1 MTLSAMHI
9 LGICLTLVLIALVGA
24 ASGKKVKNASD
35 FERGGGKAGSMIV
48 AGTIIGTL
56 VGGQSTVGTA
66 QLAFSFGLSAWWFT
80 LGSGLGCLALALGYS
95 RSMRHSG
102 STTLVGVISGEYG
115 KSAGFVASA
124 LSALG
129 SFFSLLSNMLACS
142 ALLCAILPVNIFTAL
157 VISVILASAYVI
169 FGGVWGAGMGGVLKL
184 ILLCLACIIGAVLVL
199 CLSGGSVMEPLS
211 RLLDGTVMGSVAGL
225 DAGETAREHFVS
237 LVSRGVKKDL
247 GSGISLILGVL
258 STQTYAQ
265 AIWSAKSDKS
275 AKKGALISAF
285 VIPPIGAACILIGLY
300 MRAHYVTTAEI
311 AALTQLGQAIPEGMR
326 EIASSSQAFPTF
338 VLNHMPKLL
347 GGTVLGTLLITIVGG
362 GAGLA
367 LGIATILSGDI
378 LKKLTHRFDSP
389 KASLLLLRVLI
400 VIILASAACGA
411 GMVPGAVINDF
422 GFLSMALRA
431 AVIFVPFS
439 CALFM
444 KGKIVKKC
452 AIVSIIAGP
461 ATVIAGNLLSIPF
474 DPLVLGILVCAAVMA
489 AGAVINRKTTR
500 L

>member
-9 LGICLTLVLIALVGA
+9 LGIALTLVLIALVGA
-24 ASGKKVKNASD
+24 ASGKKVKNAAD
-35 FERGGGKAGSMIV
+35 FERGGGKTGSMIV

-56 VGGQSTVGTA
+56 VGGQATVGTA
-66 QLAFSFGLSAWWFT
+66 QLAFSYGFSAWWFT

-95 RSMRHSG
+95 KSMRHSG
-102 STTLVGVISGEYG
+102 RTTLVGVIEQEYG
-115 KSAGFVASA
+115 KTAGYISST

-129 SFFSLLSNMLACS
+129 SFFSLLSNMLALS
-142 ALLCAILPVNIFTAL
+142 ALLCAILPINMLTAL
-157 VISVILASAYVI
+157 IIAVVLASAYVI

-184 ILLCLACIIGAVLVL
+184 LLLCIACAIGAVMVL
-199 CLSGGSVMEPLS
+199 YFSSGHVMQPLS
-211 RLLDGTVMGSVAGL
+211 QLLDGTAMGSVAGL
-225 DAGETAREHFVS
+225 DAGESAKEHFIS

-247 GSGISLILGVL
+247 GSGLSLILGVL

-275 AKKGALISAF
+275 AKKGALISA
-285 VIPPIGAACILIGLY
+285 VMIPPIGVACILIGLY
-300 MRAHYVTTAEI
+300 MRAHYITTAEI
-311 AALTQLGQAIPEGMR
+311 AALAELGQAVPEGLR
-326 EIASSSQAFPTF
+326 EIASSSQVFPTF

-378 LKKLTHRFDSP
+378 IKKLTHRFDSG
-389 KASLLLLRVLI
+389 KSSLLMLRVLI
-400 VIILASAACGA
+400 VIILTAAACGA
-411 GMVPGAVINDF
+411 GMVPGAVINDY

-439 CALFM
+439 CALFL
-444 KGKIVKKC
+444 KGKIAKKC
-452 AIVSIIAGP
+452 APIAIIAGP
-461 ATVIAGNLLSIPF
+461 ATVIAGNLLNIGF
-474 DPLVLGILVCAAVMA
+474 DPLILGIGVSMIIMA
-489 AGAVINRKTTR
+489 AGAVINRKNTA

>member
-1 MTLSAMHI
+1 M
-9 LGICLTLVLIALVGA
+9 
-24 ASGKKVKNASD
+24 GK
-35 FERGGGKAGSMIV
+35 
-48 AGTIIGTL
+48 
-56 VGGQSTVGTA
+56 
-66 QLAFSFGLSAWWFT
+66 
-80 LGSGLGCLALALGYS
+80 
-95 RSMRHSG
+95 
-102 STTLVGVISGEYG
+102 
-115 KSAGFVASA
+115 
-124 LSALG
+124 
-129 SFFSLLSNMLACS
+129 
-142 ALLCAILPVNIFTAL
+142 
-157 VISVILASAYVI
+157 
-169 FGGVWGAGMGGVLKL
+169 
-184 ILLCLACIIGAVLVL
+184 
-199 CLSGGSVMEPLS
+199 
-211 RLLDGTVMGSVAGL
+211 VAGL

-285 VIPPIGAACILIGLY
+285 VIPPIGVACILIGLY

-326 EIASSSQAFPTF
+326 EIASSSQAFPAF

-461 ATVIAGNLLSIPF
+461 ATVIAGNLLAIPF
-474 DPLVLGILVCAAVMA
+474 DPLVIGILVCAAVMA